1 MKRISLGLVA
11 AAGLALGA
19 AACSQNSFGTVA
31 VTKDPS
37 AVSGCEKVGE
47 IEAKSGR
54 FDESSAETQ
63 LTRIAQSKGANT
75 VLVANDASAKGSAT
89 GTAYRCSMPSVAATG
104 KSGNSGSH

>member
-1 MKRISLGLVA
+1 MKRITLGLVA
-11 AAGLALGA
+11 AAGLVLA

-54 FDESSAETQ
+54 FDESSAQSQ

-75 VLVANDASAKGSAT
+75 VLVANDAGDKGTAS

-104 KSGNSGSH
+104 KPGNSGSH

>member
-1 MKRISLGLVA
+1 MKTFSLGLVA

-37 AVSGCEKVGE
+37 TVSGCEKVGE
-47 IEAKSGR
+47 IEARSGR
-54 FDESSAETQ
+54 FDESSAQTQ
-63 LTRIAQSKGANT
+63 LTRIAQSRGANT
-75 VLVANDASAKGSAT
+75 VLLASDASDKGSAS
-89 GTAYRCSMPSVAATG
+89 GTAYRCSMPSVAGTA

>member
-11 AAGLALGA
+11 AAGLVFGA

-31 VTKDPS
+31 VTKDPNV
-37 AVSGCEKVGE
+37 VSGCEKVAE
-47 IEAKSGR
+47 IEAKPGR
-54 FDESSAETQ
+54 FDDSSAQTQ
-63 LTRIAQSKGANT
+63 LTRVAQSKGANT
-75 VLVANDASAKGSAT
+75 VLVADDTTGR